1 MASAHTPHSALQGF
15 SADNSIYTG
24 RIKDTTFR
32 SLLDSYLG
40 FGENI
45 FAFVCGFAV
54 SSSYFRR
61 QLDD

>member
-1 MASAHTPHSALQGF
+1 MTSPCIPDLAFKHV
-15 SADNSIYTG
+15 SADSSIYTG
-24 RIKDTTFR
+24 RIRDTTFR